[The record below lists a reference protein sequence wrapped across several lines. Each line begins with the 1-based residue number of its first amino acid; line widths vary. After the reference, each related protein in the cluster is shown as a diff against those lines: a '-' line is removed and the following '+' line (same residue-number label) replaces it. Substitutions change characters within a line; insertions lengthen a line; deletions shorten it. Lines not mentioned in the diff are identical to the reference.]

1 MRVSYLARAIVAC
14 AFTMAAAPTGALA
27 GTTTVLG
34 KADPNSTATFN
45 VFLPLT
51 NQDKLDSLLND
62 QTDPQ
67 SAGYHQWL
75 TPQQFKAQFGPS
87 SSSIAQAT
95 AILKAAGL
103 TIVSEKTQNLTV
115 QGSVAN
121 VQKFLSTQLQMV
133 KTESGNTKLA
143 AAGRQMVI
151 PSGLAALGAVIPE
164 FMPHLSAQVHS
175 HTIARNVAVP
185 NTRLTSDDSFFYP
198 NDMREAYQFPSFTA
212 QAIPAHEHKA
222 VAVNGAGATIG
233 IVISSVISPTDLASD
248 FNSTIDLGGGV
259 SEIQNFSG
267 NTRVPVPTVTV
278 HEVEGGSGPFSPA
291 TNGAVDEASLDT
303 QMSLGTAPGA
313 QEILYDMPDLTLES
327 ITAAYVQV
335 DLENQVDVVSSSFG
349 VCELDFTA
357 AANGGTDSTGILKAL
372 HQLFQQGNAQGI
384 TFLASSGDQG
394 AVPCTS
400 TAFDNNPTNGTN
412 FVLGVSYPASDPAV
426 TAVGGTNLQ
435 TAAKPGVDDAAYVS
449 ENANFNPRV
458 PMAVPLSATET
469 VTVGNNT
476 WGSGGGFSVVFAKPA
491 YQNLVKTGSNK
502 ARSVP
507 DLALMMGGCPDDA
520 DLAVQ
525 DCMALPHS
533 DAIVWIGGQ
542 PDLLIGTSAAS
553 PQFAGVLAHAV
564 QLGGRLGN
572 VNTLIYS
579 LSALQTAVGG
589 EKAPS
594 VLQFFHR
601 GISGNNN
608 GFLVKPGDAYSE
620 VLGNSTLVVKN
631 FLGLQ
636 FAPSSGAPNTPSNP

>member
-1 MRVSYLARAIVAC
+1 MRISHIISASVAC
-14 AFTMAAAPTGALA
+14 ALTMAAAPTGASA
-27 GTTTVLG
+27 GSTTVLG

-87 SSSIAQAT
+87 ASSMARAT

-103 TIVSEKTQNLTV
+103 TVVSEKTQNLTV

-121 VQKFLSTQLQMV
+121 VQKFLGTQLEMV
-133 KTESGNTKLA
+133 KTESGNAKLA

-151 PSGLAALGAVIPE
+151 PAELAALGAVIPE
-164 FMPHLSAQVHS
+164 FMPHLSSQVHS
-175 HTIARNVAVP
+175 HTIAHNVAVP

-212 QAIPAHEHKA
+212 QAIPAHA
-222 VAVNGAGATIG
+222 NNVVAVNGTGATIG

-248 FNSTIDLGGGV
+248 FNSTINLGGGE

-267 NTRVPVPTVTV
+267 NTKVPVPTVTV
-278 HEVEGGSGPFSPA
+278 HEVEGGSGPFSLA
-291 TNGAVDEASLDT
+291 NGAADEASLDT

-313 QEILYDMPDLTLES
+313 KEILYDMPDLTDES

-335 DLENQVDVVSSSFG
+335 DEENQVDVVSSSFG
-349 VCELDFTA
+349 ECELDFTA
-357 AANGGTDSTGILKAL
+357 AANGGTDFTGILKVF
-372 HQLFQQGNAQGI
+372 HSIFQQGNAQGI
-384 TFLASSGDQG
+384 TFLASSGDNG

-400 TAFDNNPTNGTN
+400 AAFDTNPTNGTN
-412 FVLGVSYPASDPAV
+412 FVLGVSNPASDPSV

-449 ENANFNPRV
+449 ENANFDPRV
-458 PMAVPLSATET
+458 PAAFQISATQT

-476 WGSGGGFSVVFAKPA
+476 WGSGGGFSVVFGKPA

-507 DLALMMGGCPDDA
+507 DLALMMGGCPGDA

-525 DCMALPHS
+525 DCTQLPRS
-533 DAIVWIGGQ
+533 AAIVWIGGE
-542 PDLLIGTSAAS
+542 PDLLIGTSASS

-572 VNTLIYS
+572 VNPLIYS

-589 EKAPS
+589 AKAPD

-601 GISGNNN
+601 GITGNNN